1 LLQHPGIGLSEFPV
15 EIAILLVL
23 FLLNGVFAMSE
34 MSVVS
39 SRKPRL
45 MQWADERRPGAA
57 DALALSNDPGNF
69 LSTIQIGITVIG
81 VLSGAFGEAT
91 VSSKLAACLAQWQ
104 AIAPYA
110 EQAALVVVVV
120 GITFCSLIIG
130 ELVPKRLALR
140 NPEAIASRIARPM
153 RVFTAATYPVVRFL
167 GWVTEGILKALGA
180 RTAQQ
185 PPITEE
191 EIRVLMSQG
200 TAAGIFEPH
209 EQRMVSRVFRMD
221 DEHVTAVMTP
231 RMDVVYLDLQDS
243 FEENRKRIL
252 DNDHTR
258 FPVCDGGIDNILGV
272 VHTRALLE
280 DLLQDRPVRLR
291 EHIQPPLYVPGSVS
305 VTDLLETFSRDRA
318 DLALVLD
325 EYGELEGLITIDD
338 IMEALVGGLGAVGT
352 TADSDITQ
360 REDGSWL
367 VDGTTTVHRFREIV
381 DLTEEL
387 PGEDAGM
394 YHTLGGFMM
403 AELERVP
410 RAGDKVHLAGHTFEV
425 LDMDRNRVDKI
436 LVTPDA
442 GAAEI
447 QRPE

>member
-1 LLQHPGIGLSEFPV
+1 M

-45 MQWADERRPGAA
+45 MQWADEGRPGAA
-57 DALALSNDPGNF
+57 GALALANDPGNF
-69 LSTIQIGITVIG
+69 LSTIQVGITVIG

-91 VSSKLAACLAQWQ
+91 VSSKLAAHLAQWP

-110 EQAALVVVVV
+110 QQAALGVVVV

-140 NPEAIASRIARPM
+140 SPEAIASRIARPM
-153 RVFTAATYPVVRFL
+153 RAFTGATYPVVRFL
-167 GWVTEGILKALGA
+167 SWVTESILKALGA
-180 RTAQQ
+180 RVTQQ

-200 TAAGIFEPH
+200 TAAGIFELH

-221 DEHVTAVMTP
+221 EERVTGVMTP
-231 RMDVVYLDLQDS
+231 RMDVVYLDVQDT
-243 FEENRKRIL
+243 FEENRSRIL
-252 DNDHTR
+252 NNDHTR
-258 FPVCDGGIDNILGV
+258 FPVCDGGIDNILGM
-272 VHTRALLE
+272 VHTRALLK
-280 DLLQDRPVRLR
+280 DLLEGRPVRIK
-291 EHIQPPLYVPGSVS
+291 EHIQPPLYVPGSVT
-305 VTDLLETFSRDRA
+305 VTDLLETFSKDRE

-325 EYGELEGLITIDD
+325 EYGELEGLVSIDD
-338 IMEALVGGLGAVGT
+338 IMEALVGGIGAIGT
-352 TADSDITQ
+352 TSDSDITQ
-360 REDGSWL
+360 RDDGSWL
-367 VDGTTTVHRFREIV
+367 VDGATTVHRLREVI
-381 DLTEEL
+381 DLPEEL
-387 PGEDAGM
+387 PGEDGGM

-425 LDMDRNRVDKI
+425 VDMDRNRVDKI

-442 GAAEI
+442 PAADT